1 MHHYDASHFLWLNIG
16 LIGQLYLIRPVRP
29 ITLYLTITFF
39 TMPLLYFTMLM
50 PGVGAES
57 LRP

>member
-16 LIGQLYLIRPVRP
+16 LIGQLYLIRPV
-29 ITLYLTITFF
+29 TLYLTITFF